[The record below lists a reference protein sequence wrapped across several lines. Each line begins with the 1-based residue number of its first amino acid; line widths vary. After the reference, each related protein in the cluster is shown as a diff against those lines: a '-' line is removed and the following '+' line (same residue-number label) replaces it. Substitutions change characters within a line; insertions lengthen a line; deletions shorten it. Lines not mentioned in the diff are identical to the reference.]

1 MLKCKNQTEIKKSV
15 EKHLPRPGRERHN
28 ASGKKGV
35 NIYDRK
41 EKHLDEKHSR
51 GGVIRVL

>member
-28 ASGKKGV
+28 AADKKGV

-41 EKHLDEKHSR
+41 EKYFDEKHTW
-51 GGVIRVL
+51 GGVIQV